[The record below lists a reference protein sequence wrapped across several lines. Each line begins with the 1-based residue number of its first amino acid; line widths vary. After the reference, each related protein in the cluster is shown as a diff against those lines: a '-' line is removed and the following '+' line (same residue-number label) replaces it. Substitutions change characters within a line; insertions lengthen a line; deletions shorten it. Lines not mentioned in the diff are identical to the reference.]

1 MSQRASDFAVGLS
14 LWGES
19 NVPIDIASNI
29 AFPNIFAFSAMNAT
43 TMLSTQIV
51 AKSRVMMT
59 LQFNAPYC
67 GQPITSLTV
76 SGLLFAPS
84 VLQQQPTA
92 QCDVNFANSPTRST
106 TADSAIF
113 DVISA
118 QLRIAFISGQN
129 GQPAGLHTGS
139 ASSLLAITCKI
150 SNLVNVQTS
159 AVERSTVSLV
169 AFGSNDAPLYIQTAI
184 KFPAIFV
191 QSLGLNRPRV
201 RFFLQS
207 NLDRLIL

>member
-1 MSQRASDFAVGLS
+1 
-14 LWGES
+14 
-19 NVPIDIASNI
+19 
-29 AFPNIFAFSAMNAT
+29 
-43 TMLSTQIV
+43 
-51 AKSRVMMT
+51 MT

-106 TADSAIF
+106 IADSVIF
-113 DVISA
+113 DAISA
-118 QLRIAFISGQN
+118 QLRISFIS

-150 SNLVNVQTS
+150 SNLVNVPTS

-201 RFFLQS
+201 RFFYLQS
-207 NLDRLIL
+207 NLDGLICN